1 MRYES
6 DTKMILFHTCA
17 ARVRKTDPRPFKP
30 ENATG
35 MMRIKC
41 GSASYTDVIALVGLK
56 LFLSTPRG
64 TDTYNFAG
72 VTFKAARPAEGARN
86 GARAPALWFEVAEVP
101 LLLGARLPCS

>member
-1 MRYES
+1 
-6 DTKMILFHTCA
+6 
-17 ARVRKTDPRPFKP
+17 
-30 ENATG
+30 

-72 VTFKAARPAEGARN
+72 VTFKAEVTTVVLNGMTGAPRWPPAPYPTKTNPKIADERYTT
-86 GARAPALWFEVAEVP
+86 AEQSVTSWRTSRWSS
-101 LLLGARLPCS
+101 GNAGR